1 MDEFELI
8 RRYFRRDAPDASV
21 LLGIGDDGAVVSAS
35 AGRELVVVVDTL
47 VAGVHYPE
55 NYAAADIGWRAVVV
69 NASDLAAMGAEP
81 RWMTLAL
88 TLTAADEAWLAG
100 FADGLFEASHEYGL
114 TLIGGDTTKGGQTV
128 VSVQLIGEVDEGRVL
143 TRAGAGAGE
152 GIYVTGTP
160 GDAAGGLSLFDDA
173 RRESLP
179 DGVDYLLRRFTR
191 PQARTG
197 FGMAV
202 AGVATA
208 AIDLSDGLAGD
219 LVKLLTASGIGGTL
233 ELERLPL
240 SRELRRVC
248 GDRRARAL
256 ALDGGDD
263 YELCFTARRED
274 EEAILEAAAQH
285 GLTVTRI
292 GETTAGAGLTCL
304 QDGVSVPRRDGGG
317 YSHFS

>member
-8 RRYFRRDAPDASV
+8 RRYFQRNGADTGV
-21 LLGIGDDGAVVSAS
+21 VLGIGDDGAVVSPS
-35 AGRELVVVVDTL
+35 SDRELVIVVDTL
-47 VAGVHYPE
+47 VAGVHYPQA
-55 NYAAADIGWRAVVV
+55 YPADDTGWRAVVI
-69 NASDLAAMGAEP
+69 NASDLAAMGARP

-88 TLTAADEAWLAG
+88 TLPEADESWLTG
-100 FADGLFEASHEYGL
+100 FAEGLFEAAREYGL
-114 TLIGGDTTKGGQTV
+114 TLIGGDTTKGSQTV
-128 VSVQLIGEVDEGRVL
+128 VSVQLIGEVEAGRVL

-152 GIYVTGTP
+152 GVYVTGTP
-160 GDAAGGLSLFDDA
+160 GDAAGGLILLGSSRQASGQDDA
-173 RRESLP
+173 N
-179 DGVDYLLRRFTR
+179 YLVRRFTR

-219 LVKLLTASGIGGTL
+219 LVKLLEASGIGAAI

-240 SRELRRVC
+240 SPQLRRVH
-248 GDRRARAL
+248 GNERALEL

-263 YELCFTARRED
+263 YELCFTARPDD
-274 EEAILEAAAQH
+274 EEQILEAASEHELA
-285 GLTVTRI
+285 VTRI
-292 GETTAGAGLTCL
+292 GETAAGAGLTCV
-304 QDGVSVPRRDGGG
+304 QEGRAVPYRGSG